1 MATFRLELDK
11 NFKTID
17 EKEMSGIDG
26 YKAIH
31 YACNWLSNYAIVT
44 NSPLSNA
51 KTTYTV
57 HLAKRDS
64 YGLYRYYCTV
74 YVIDGS
80 YRKMVSG
87 KGDYPINSKTG
98 RTITKRKKTIKKK

>member
-1 MATFRLELDK
+1 MASFRFELDK

-26 YKAIH
+26 YKAVH
-31 YACNWLSNYAIVT
+31 YACNWLSNYV
-44 NSPLSNA
+44 SPNA

-64 YGLYRYYCTV
+64 HGLYRYYCAV

-87 KGDYPINSKTG
+87 KGDYPINPKTG
-98 RTITKRKKTIKKK
+98 RTITKRKKTVKRK